1 MFQFK
6 QLTVTSRL
14 ALLTLMAVLGLAVFG
29 AVSFLTVQRVKVTGP
44 LYTHI
49 SQGDE
54 LLADVVPARGYIVES
69 YVLVLQ
75 MVTEEDAVRLENI
88 FREFD
93 RLRRDYEQRHI
104 DWTRELDDGELKQW
118 LTARSYQPARKFFRM
133 VEEQVI
139 PAIRAKERK
148 TAFDLAHNELQALF
162 DEHRAAIEEVV
173 LLTQNR
179 NAADEQLAQQT
190 VSFSNWLLIATG
202 VGIGGII
209 LVLSYFINR
218 SIRSALAKVERVAK
232 SVSQV
237 SHSMSDTASQL
248 SLNTHK
254 QAASLEESAASLE
267 QIAATVDQNTESADQ
282 ANGLALHSRT
292 TAEAGGEVV
301 HRAIEAMIDIEASSR
316 RIADII
322 TTIDEIAFQT
332 NLLALNAAV
341 EAARA
346 GEQGRGFAV
355 VAGEVRTLAQR
366 SASAAREI
374 KDLIGDS
381 VEKVTTGSS
390 LVNQSGE
397 KLNDIV
403 AAVNQVTD
411 LVGEIATACHQ
422 QSSAMDQV
430 TKAVSQIDHATQ
442 TTASQA
448 DSVSRGSVGL
458 AEQSQQ
464 LEAVLMRLHV
474 TEASRAIEHESLVAA
489 ATPDLNDESRQSD
502 RELDAIP
509 VAAGLGREGFE
520 EF

>member
-6 QLTVTSRL
+6 QLTVTNK
-14 ALLTLMAVLGLAVFG
+14 LTLLAMIAVLGLGVFG
-29 AVSFLTVQRVKVTGP
+29 TFSFLTVQRVKVTGP

-49 SQGDE
+49 AQGDD

-75 MVTEEDAVRLENI
+75 MVTEEDSVR
-88 FREFD
+88 REAISRD
-93 RLRRDYEQRHI
+93 IDELRKEYDQRHAA
-104 DWTRELDDGELKQW
+104 WTRELDDGELKQW
-118 LTARSYQPARKFFRM
+118 LTTRSYQPAQKFFRV
-133 VEEQVI
+133 VEDQVI
-139 PAIRAKERK
+139 PALRAGEQKS
-148 TAFDLAHNELQALF
+148 AFDLAHNKLQVLF
-162 DEHRAAIEEVV
+162 EEHRAAIDEVV
-173 LLTQNR
+173 LLTHAR
-179 NAADEQLAQQT
+179 NAEDEQLAQST

-202 VGIGGII
+202 ASIGGII
-209 LVLSYFINR
+209 LVLAYLINS
-218 SIRSALAKVERVAK
+218 SIRSTLEKVERVAK
-232 SVSQV
+232 SVSHV
-237 SHSMSDTASQL
+237 SHSMSETASQL

-254 QAASLEESAASLE
+254 QAAGLEQSAASLE
-267 QIAATVDQNTESADQ
+267 QIAATVDQNTESAEQ
-282 ANGLALHSRT
+282 ANELALRSRT
-292 TAEAGGEVV
+292 SAEAGGRVV
-301 HRAIEAMIDIEASSR
+301 HSAIEAMIDIEAASR

-374 KDLIGDS
+374 KELIGDS
-381 VEKVTTGSS
+381 VEKVTAGSG

-397 KLNDIV
+397 KLNEIV
-403 AAVNQVTD
+403 YSVNKVTE
-411 LVGEIATACHQ
+411 LVGEIATASHE
-422 QSSAMDQV
+422 QSSAMEQI
-430 TKAVSQIDHATQ
+430 TRAVSQIDHATQ
-442 TTASQA
+442 RTASQA
-448 DSVSRGSVGL
+448 DSVSRGAVGL

-464 LEAVLMRLHV
+464 LEAVLTRLHV
-474 TEASRAIEHESLVAA
+474 TEASRGRDGARSRHERDGELIDAI
-489 ATPDLNDESRQSD
+489 TRSD

-509 VAAGLGREGFE
+509 VGAGSSHDGFE